1 MGVMNDLLTN
11 DLFPQAL
18 LPVTLQGPTDL
29 EGFRRAARALLA
41 RQVLPEQVSWHS
53 TGTTGMELT
62 GDSSSMGVPAH
73 HHSAFS
79 DAPAV
84 GVPPEFLTLCQSVVL
99 HSDPNRFGLLY
110 RILWRL
116 AHEPG
121 LRQDPLDADM
131 VQARDMAQAVQGE
144 IQKIKAFVY
153 FRTVQDD
160 TFRTHPESGLLHVAW
175 LEPEHHVVETV
186 APFLARRF
194 AQMRWAILTPECS
207 IQWDGTQLRFGPG
220 AQQSE
225 VPQPNAGQQH
235 WLSCYQRVFKPA
247 RQKLRA
253 MKKGMPR
260 RHWHNRPEPRLVAN
274 TPVTDSAEEGIIM
287 IEDTPEMLLI

>member
-18 LPVTLQGPTDL
+18 LPVTLQGPSDL

-41 RQVLPEQVSWHS
+41 RQMLPEQISWHS
-53 TGTTGMELT
+53 STGSTAQELP
-62 GDSSSMGVPAH
+62 GDAFDGHTPAQHSS
-73 HHSAFS
+73 FS

-84 GVPPEFLTLCQSVVL
+84 GVPPEFLTLCQSVIL

-121 LRQDPLDADM
+121 LRHDPLDADM
-131 VQARDMAQAVQGE
+131 ASAREMALAVQQE
-144 IQKIKAFVY
+144 IQRIKAFVH

-160 TFRTHPESGLLHVAW
+160 IFKTHPESGLLHVAW
-175 LEPEHHVVETV
+175 LEPEHHIVEAV
-186 APFLARRF
+186 APFFARRF

-220 AQQSE
+220 AQKSE

-235 WLSCYQRVFKPA
+235 WLSCYQRVFKPT
-247 RQKLRA
+247 RQKRRV
-253 MKKGMPR
+253 MKKGQPR
-260 RHWHNRPEPRLVAN
+260 RHWHNRPEPSFIS
-274 TPVTDSAEEGIIM
+274 TPAADSAEDGITM
-287 IEDTPEMLLI
+287 IDDTPEMLLI